1 MTRYK
6 TALSII
12 AIVFFLFIAFG
23 SGDDKKSNGSSSNS
37 DNASADSTQ
46 NSSEG
51 KIEQKKIGDEISVD
65 NFNYRVNWIKYKKT
79 VGGEYSSQTADGIY
93 LIIDLSLVNV
103 DKEEHTLDNSLFKL
117 TDESGKEYE
126 SSSDGTTALEMG
138 GSKTLFLKQCNP
150 NIQKEG
156 LLCFEVPE
164 KGTYDLHLSGGFWS
178 GTTAVV
184 KLTK

>member
-1 MTRYK
+1 MTKYRNFFS
-6 TALSII
+6 TI
-12 AIVFFLFIAFG
+12 AILFFLFIAFG
-23 SGDDKKSNGSSSNS
+23 SGDDKKSNNSSA
-37 DNASADSTQ
+37 DNNVSADSTQ
-46 NSSEG
+46 NSA
-51 KIEQKKIGDEISVD
+51 EQKTEQKRIGDEISVG
-65 NFNYRVNWIKYKKT
+65 NFNYRVNSIKYRKSI
-79 VGGEYSSQTADGIY
+79 GDEFSSQKADGIY
-93 LIIDLSLVNV
+93 LIINISLKNM

-126 SSSDGTTALEMG
+126 SSTEGTTALEMG
-138 GSKTLFLKQCNP
+138 GNQTLFFKQCNP

-184 KLTK
+184 KLTQ